1 MKTLKF
7 YQVTDWMLA
16 IGEGFTPATGLL
28 ALIYSFNKNG
38 SECKASTAY
47 LASFCGCSRRKI
59 FSELDYLL
67 TKGFISANKGAKTE
81 IVGYTVNVEVCKK
94 AAKAYAQDAQELMQ
108 EMHKPYAQD
117 AQAYAGDAQELMHEM
132 HTEYKREILES
143 NIRGEKEKKASS
155 SPLPL
160 TDEQIN
166 HIKYGFKYDACKHSA
181 GYYIEKCRTY
191 GYDKVIGFIYDDGG
205 KDNPKEQD
213 DMKYAEYLS
222 KLGSDTDYG
231 FCVIDTGEHNDPAA
245 DSFDPE
251 KPF

>member
-16 IGEGFTPATGLL
+16 IGEGFTPCTGLL

-47 LASFCGCSRRKI
+47 LANFCGCSRRKI

-67 TKGFISANKGAKTE
+67 KKGFISANKGAKTE
-81 IVGYTVNVEVCKK
+81 IVGYTVNVEACKK

-108 EMHKPYAQD
+108 EMHKPYAQG

-143 NIRGEKEKKASS
+143 NTRGEKEKKAT
-155 SPLPL
+155 PAAPL
-160 TDEQIN
+160 TEEQEN
-166 HIKYGFKYDACKHSA
+166 HIRHGFLYGQCKHKA
-181 GYYIEKCRTY
+181 GYYIEKCKTY
-191 GYDKVIGFIYDDGG
+191 CYDKVIGFIYDDGG
-205 KDNPKEQD
+205 TENPNERAD
-213 DMKYAEYLS
+213 IETAKYYANLISSER
-222 KLGSDTDYG
+222 
-231 FCVIDTGEHNDPAA
+231 IANDPASE
-245 DSFDPE
+245 SFNPE
-251 KPF
+251 IPF